1 MQVQFETIVRR
12 ANAEGLT
19 LSAVMSA
26 LTSLEREAREKAVK
40 VAQEGW
46 HGCEV
51 VDADTVVR
59 RLTSTRYLGGYM
71 YEGSVVTPGG
81 FQEHRWNRP
90 GDSSDADVEG
100 ASEWVRTAP
109 IGAEVTVK
117 VNFGNGKSLEVLRKF
132 SQGWALVH
140 TWDESD
146 VREAEDGP
154 YLYQGIRAD
163 VARAVGCG
171 ESAVFHSVFDL
182 AVENLFN

>member
-26 LTSLEREAREKAVK
+26 LTRLEREAREKAVK

-46 HGCEV
+46 HGAESVEDGIV
-51 VDADTVVR
+51 VG
-59 RLTSTRYLGGYM
+59 RLTSTRYCGGYM
-71 YEGSVVTPGG
+71 YRGHDVTPGQ
-81 FQEHRWNRP
+81 FQEHRWSRP
-90 GDSSDADVEG
+90 GDSSDADPEG
-100 ASEWVRTAP
+100 ATEWVRSAP
-109 IGAEVTVK
+109 LGAEVTVK
-117 VNFGNGKSLEVLRKF
+117 VDFGNGTSLEVFRKL
-132 SQGWALVH
+132 SEGWATVH
-140 TWDESD
+140 TWDESE
-146 VREAEDGP
+146 VRWAEDGP

-182 AVENLFN
+182 AVENLSS

>member
-1 MQVQFETIVRR
+1 MQVSIENITRR

-26 LTSLEREAREKAVK
+26 LSRLEREAREKAVK

-59 RLTSTRYLGGYM
+59 RLTSTRYKGGYM
-71 YEGSVVTPGG
+71 YEGSVVTPGQ
-81 FQEHRWNRP
+81 FQEHRWSSV
-90 GDSSDADVEG
+90 GDSTDADPEG
-100 ASEWVRTAP
+100 ATEWVRSAP
-109 IGAEVTVK
+109 VGTEVTVK

-132 SQGWALVH
+132 AEGWATVH

-146 VREAEDGP
+146 VREAENGP
-154 YLYQGIRAD
+154 FLYTGIRAD

-171 ESAVFHSVFDL
+171 ESATFHSIFDL